1 MKRHCSTYCKKR
13 TQCTVPESE
22 VDANKQCVDYLAA
35 FYKILKWNRQ
45 VKNVTVRNFARWNKT
60 AYSKSKFIVLKLSDL
75 AYKKQA
81 VGCRDCL

>member
-35 FYKILKWNRQ
+35 FYKILK
-45 VKNVTVRNFARWNKT
+45 
-60 AYSKSKFIVLKLSDL
+60 
-75 AYKKQA
+75 
-81 VGCRDCL
+81 